1 MQIPTCLVTEE
12 FRRWAFWNLRGN
24 FTQPRNCTAW
34 CDASWPGGCSLREQ
48 SAVQPR
54 GLWCPESLH
63 LLGGTCVRPSWLGRP
78 FRSEAMGCG
87 DAQFFADFVV
97 FDANARSIRGMHNL
111 LLITSS
117 VRTTRA
123 VQPVAQLAVRF
134 SAWLARFQQLYSQ
147 RFQAS
152 LQQLVS

>member
-1 MQIPTCLVTEE
+1 VEISHSPEIAPHGVTLAG
-12 FRRWAFWNLRGN
+12 RAAVRYVSSR
-24 FTQPRNCTAW
+24 P
-34 CDASWPGGCSLREQ
+34 CSLAACGARNRCTFWEGLVCVPPGWVGRF
-48 SAVQPR
+48 AVKQWGAVTR
-54 GLWCPESLH
+54 NS
-63 LLGGTCVRPSWLGRP
+63 S
-78 FRSEAMGCG
+78 
-87 DAQFFADFVV
+87 QIFVV

-152 LQQLVS
+152 LQRLVL

>member
-1 MQIPTCLVTEE
+1 MWVPPGWVGRFAVKQWGAVTRNSSQI
-12 FRRWAFWNLRGN
+12 
-24 FTQPRNCTAW
+24 
-34 CDASWPGGCSLREQ
+34 
-48 SAVQPR
+48 
-54 GLWCPESLH
+54 
-63 LLGGTCVRPSWLGRP
+63 
-78 FRSEAMGCG
+78 
-87 DAQFFADFVV
+87 FVV

-117 VRTTRA
+117 VGTTRA

-152 LQQLVS
+152 LQRLVL

>member
-1 MQIPTCLVTEE
+1 MEISHSPEIAPHGVTLAG
-12 FRRWAFWNLRGN
+12 RAAVRYVSSR
-24 FTQPRNCTAW
+24 P
-34 CDASWPGGCSLREQ
+34 CSLAACGARNRCTFWEGLVCVPPGWVGRF
-48 SAVQPR
+48 AVKQWGAVTR
-54 GLWCPESLH
+54 NS
-63 LLGGTCVRPSWLGRP
+63 S
-78 FRSEAMGCG
+78 
-87 DAQFFADFVV
+87 QIFVV

-152 LQQLVS
+152 LQRLVL

>member
-1 MQIPTCLVTEE
+1 M
-12 FRRWAFWNLRGN
+12 G
-24 FTQPRNCTAW
+24 
-34 CDASWPGGCSLREQ
+34 
-48 SAVQPR
+48 
-54 GLWCPESLH
+54 
-63 LLGGTCVRPSWLGRP
+63 

-87 DAQFFADFVV
+87 DAQLFADFVV

-117 VRTTRA
+117 LRTTRA
-123 VQPVAQLAVRF
+123 VQPSCLCISVAQLPVRF

-152 LQQLVS
+152 LQQLYRDFLRIAFFGTSGLFARFEVC

>member
-1 MQIPTCLVTEE
+1 MEISHSPEIAPHGVTLAGRAAVRYVSSRPCSFAACGARNRCTFWEGLVCVPPGWVGRFAVKQWGAVT
-12 FRRWAFWNLRGN
+12 
-24 FTQPRNCTAW
+24 RN
-34 CDASWPGGCSLREQ
+34 SS
-48 SAVQPR
+48 
-54 GLWCPESLH
+54 
-63 LLGGTCVRPSWLGRP
+63 
-78 FRSEAMGCG
+78 
-87 DAQFFADFVV
+87 QFFVV

-147 RFQAS
+147 RFQAA
-152 LQQLVS
+152 LQR